1 MDSSGSA
8 IKSRRRRSK
17 SLQVRLIVRDDVSR
31 NNNLFVRLSPDA
43 ARDLQNLA
51 LQQLQQQDDQR
62 RNSTA
67 SGWDVGFHA
76 TSCSN
81 DPPIQFLPLK
91 ICLQGNKVNIGNN
104 IKGEDDD
111 TSKNYNDSS
120 SAVIVYASYNGGN
133 SIDKNNGS
141 NGKINLVL
149 LLLLQLLLLLLLL
162 DFFFVND

>member
-1 MDSSGSA
+1 MDSSRSA

-62 RNSTA
+62 PTSTA

-81 DPPIQFLPLK
+81 DPQIQFLPLK

-104 IKGEDDD
+104 TKGEDD
-111 TSKNYNDSS
+111 TSENYIDSS
-120 SAVIVYASYNGGN
+120 STVILYASYNGGN

-141 NGKINLVL
+141 NGKINLFIVVVEI
-149 LLLLQLLLLLLLL
+149 
-162 DFFFVND
+162 FFVVND